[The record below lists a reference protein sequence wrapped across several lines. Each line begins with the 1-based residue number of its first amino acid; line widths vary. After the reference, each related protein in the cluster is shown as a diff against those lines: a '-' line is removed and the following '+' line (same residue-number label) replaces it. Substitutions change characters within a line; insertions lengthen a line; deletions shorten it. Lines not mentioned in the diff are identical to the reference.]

1 MRNTAKQ
8 DIKSLLPKEI
18 YDSCAVTNVGIEF
31 EQKNKENPKP
41 ISSTVFMHRIVDG
54 TPVRGNSYIQLHYDS
69 NGNLF
74 EFYIYWPKYRKK
86 NVSSLLSSKEQSEAH
101 IKLLNLQIDEINQS
115 IAKEKAPVKGELKKS
130 VRTLKTW
137 HSGIGAKYLIPN
149 VTYIGKYTSEN
160 EDQSIIVDIPLDE
173 TIIPKEKAIVFDLK
187 EGL

>member
-1 MRNTAKQ
+1 M
-8 DIKSLLPKEI
+8 
-18 YDSCAVTNVGIEF
+18 
-31 EQKNKENPKP
+31 
-41 ISSTVFMHRIVDG
+41 
-54 TPVRGNSYIQLHYDS
+54 
-69 NGNLF
+69 
-74 EFYIYWPKYRKK
+74 
-86 NVSSLLSSKEQSEAH
+86 
-101 IKLLNLQIDEINQS
+101 NLQIDEINQS

-160 EDQSIIVDIPLDE
+160 EDQSIIVDVPLDE